1 MEQEVSI
8 LLLGDADVG
17 KTTFLSYVQCAF
29 SNHHFSVAIR
39 ILPLRDTFL
48 ADFGFLCLSC

>member
-17 KTTFLSYVQCAF
+17 KTTFLSYVQYAF
-29 SNHHFSVAIR
+29 SKHLFSVAIR

-48 ADFGFLCLSC
+48 ADLGFLCLSC